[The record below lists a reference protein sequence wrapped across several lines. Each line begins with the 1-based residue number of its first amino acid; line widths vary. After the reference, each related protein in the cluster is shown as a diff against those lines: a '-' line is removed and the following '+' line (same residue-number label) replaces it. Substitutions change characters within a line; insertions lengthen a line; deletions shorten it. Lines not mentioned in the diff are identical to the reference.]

1 MSGSLG
7 KVVEKRRA
15 LHSGNCGP
23 LCSPVRR
30 ASVLEGGG
38 KEGEGS
44 ARPEVT
50 AKPTVG
56 VERGGYLASSTA

>member
-1 MSGSLG
+1 MLRVAFWELWSFVLPD
-7 KVVEKRRA
+7 EA
-15 LHSGNCGP
+15 LVC
-23 LCSPVRR
+23 V
-30 ASVLEGGG
+30 GGRG
-38 KEGEGS
+38 KEEEGS

>member
-1 MSGSLG
+1 M
-7 KVVEKRRA
+7 V
-15 LHSGNCGP
+15 
-23 LCSPVRR
+23 LCSTVRR
-30 ASVLEGGG
+30 ASELEGGG

-56 VERGGYLASSTA
+56 VERGGHLASSTAKAHSLNPK